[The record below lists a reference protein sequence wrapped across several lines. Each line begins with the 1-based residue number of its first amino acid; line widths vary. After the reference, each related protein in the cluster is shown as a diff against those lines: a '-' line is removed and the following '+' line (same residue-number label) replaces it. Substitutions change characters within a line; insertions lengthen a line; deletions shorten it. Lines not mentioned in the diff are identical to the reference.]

1 MWKTLFVS
9 FSRIIILLIPFL
21 GYVALSNENFD
32 DVGTFT
38 VSNQFI
44 QIIVIILVAMSIGIN
59 ILIPKSKFKNE
70 DGFRCLF
77 SIFISSIFIS
87 IVFFFLSKLIFSN
100 PYILRINN
108 ILLLGLPFLSIYISA
123 IAILESRG
131 FFKTS
136 FTMSLIS
143 VVAYCIIIAG
153 LLFSKIDLRFIIPI
167 SFTAIR
173 ILQALLGLFILK
185 KIELIKILSNVR
197 IFMILK
203 EIMSYCLFESL
214 SLLLFTASIF
224 YSLFVMELN
233 EINLDIVGITLSFIG
248 VIAPLFLS
256 YSTAYTILKSSD
268 IGHLRRFISKSDLFN
283 FALYLLIISV
293 LFILLSNFFASIY
306 NIGNRGDIA
315 IYFRLS
321 VFVLLFDAIGTLLV
335 AHFRIKG
342 FSKLPPLTRFMFI
355 FIGLPIGVLLSVL
368 NKDALYYVVGM
379 LIGNILFVLAL
390 LVYYLFL
397 NWHYYSDKES
407 I

>member
-1 MWKTLFVS
+1 
-9 FSRIIILLIPFL
+9 
-21 GYVALSNENFD
+21 
-32 DVGTFT
+32 
-38 VSNQFI
+38 
-44 QIIVIILVAMSIGIN
+44 
-59 ILIPKSKFKNE
+59 
-70 DGFRCLF
+70 
-77 SIFISSIFIS
+77 
-87 IVFFFLSKLIFSN
+87 
-100 PYILRINN
+100 
-108 ILLLGLPFLSIYISA
+108 
-123 IAILESRG
+123 
-131 FFKTS
+131 
-136 FTMSLIS
+136 
-143 VVAYCIIIAG
+143 
-153 LLFSKIDLRFIIPI
+153 
-167 SFTAIR
+167 
-173 ILQALLGLFILK
+173 
-185 KIELIKILSNVR
+185 
-197 IFMILK
+197 MILK